1 MKPALSLKHQ
11 GTAMRF
17 HLGSEAI
24 TGSLT
29 LHLHLHHPL
38 FPLFIPFV
46 RINSMTWI
54 SVQAGMCKAGGAWKY
69 REAFGHS
76 AVLGPLVLGAYLSVK
91 SNFSTA

>member
-1 MKPALSLKHQ
+1 
-11 GTAMRF
+11 
-17 HLGSEAI
+17 
-24 TGSLT
+24 
-29 LHLHLHHPL
+29 
-38 FPLFIPFV
+38 
-46 RINSMTWI
+46 MTWI